1 VKTKHLQR
9 KMENEH
15 NNEYGNGVED
25 LVRRSDAEYWMERRE
40 EREAEMKRME
50 GGEELLD
57 AVGSGSEGGEEED
70 WDGEID
76 LENPMSGRKFVPL
89 NKSVRKKNINNR
101 NRMATRRPA
110 KVETGSELR
119 EKIGEK
125 NHQKEIKKAISA
137 GRKMRKEGKMKE
149 ITSYFKC

>member
-76 LENPMSGRKFVPL
+76 LENPMSGRKFVPS
-89 NKSVRKKNINNR
+89 NKGMRKDDKNNR
-101 NRMATRRPA
+101 KRKATKRQA
-110 KVETGSELR
+110 KLETGSELR

-125 NHQKEIKKAISA
+125 NRQKEIKKAISA
-137 GRKMRKEGKMKE
+137 GRKMRKEGKMKD
-149 ITSYFKC
+149 ISTYFNC